1 MTVELYNMTALQRYN
16 DYEVQNLG
24 GGLTSQKRQ
33 DIAVD

>member
-1 MTVELYNMTALQRYN
+1 MTVRLYNMKVLQRCN
-16 DYEVQNLG
+16 DSEVQNLG